1 MMIRQRRSKG
11 SFRVFFFLENLPTK
25 WCKGFALDVELM
37 IKKCFSFL
45 SYFFSLEER
54 YKL

>member
-1 MMIRQRRSKG
+1 MVQKIFS
-11 SFRVFFFLENLPTK
+11 S
-25 WCKGFALDVELM
+25 ALDVELM
-37 IKKCFSFL
+37 IKKGFSFL